1 MGRCVFTSFN
11 NQIRSSLVSKQS
23 EVVSHLILD
32 TDIVFQPLH
41 YQYTNQQVIHGQIL
55 DMFVPQLLQEYDNI
69 LIIDVDC
76 IPLSQKSLLEAFD
89 YIEQGSLF
97 GCAQR
102 SLHIDNHQHV
112 YIGSPCIGFS
122 KETFLKLGSPSFLPT
137 DRGDTAEELTY
148 MAESNIIPLQILMPS
163 KYESDPYD
171 GTQWDLGAGKPKY
184 GIGTTFVN
192 DDREEAFYHLF
203 ESRRLVHDY
212 LFINKCKE
220 VLENAS

>member
-1 MGRCVFTSFN
+1 MNRCVFTSFN
-11 NQIRSSLVSKQS
+11 NQIRSSLVVNQHK
-23 EVVSHLILD
+23 VITKLISG
-32 TDIVFQPLH
+32 TDIVFKPLF
-41 YQYTNQQVIHGQIL
+41 YPLSNQQIIHGQVL
-55 DMFVPQLLQEYDNI
+55 DLFVPKLLEEYDNI
-69 LIIDVDC
+69 LVIDVDC
-76 IPLSQKSLLEAFD
+76 IPLSQEALLQSFD
-89 YIEQGSLF
+89 IIEQGSLF

-102 SLHIDNHQHV
+102 SLHIDNDEHV

-122 KETFLKLGSPSFLPT
+122 KDTFLALGSPSFLPT

-148 MAESNIIPLQILMPS
+148 LAESNIIPLQILMPS

-171 GTQWDLGAGKPKY
+171 GTQWNLGAGRPRY

-192 DDREEAFYHLF
+192 AEGDELFYHLF

-220 VLENAS
+220 VIEHVH